1 MAQDETLGDSGLV
14 LGYLYLG
21 DVLVLLVQG
30 HVGLRGVAEVGHRL
44 RRCGDVVAAVGLD
57 SGHGK
62 DSGTKG

>member
-1 MAQDETLGDSGLV
+1 MQVFEDFLELRVEAMLD
-14 LGYLYLG
+14 LG